1 MAGAAAEAQWKDKYR
16 DLVRDYETKER
27 EWSRL
32 EHALRSAAGKLA
44 FAAMGQNAALDKAV
58 EAVLGALRT
67 DLSSTKL
74 DSSLSGLVRA
84 LQVPEPH
91 EIASAANPP
100 AEPKPASQP
109 APTTDSATVP
119 ATPSAA
125 AAPATPPIAPAAA
138 AVEVE
143 PLLRGLL
150 AGLGRSP
157 ALADVAGRL
166 ERKLDAGV
174 RATDWAPYLQ
184 SVADSVTAVIADLQ
198 KQRRELEEFLEQVT
212 RQLAEFEDWSTWQE
226 GEARSR
232 QADTIG
238 LEHTVTTEMRGLHKE
253 VQDSHDL
260 SALKVKVQSR
270 LDTVAHQLQAFRDNE
285 GRRLA
290 ASERRAVE
298 LKREVVKLKGRTHEL
313 IKLCA
318 DQESR
323 LMLDS
328 LTGVHSRYAYEQRLE
343 EEYQRWQRHAQ
354 PLTFSI
360 WDVDLF
366 KRINDTCGHDAGDRL
381 LRGIADI
388 LGRQKRVEDFLARI
402 GGEEFVLLLP
412 MTALDAAKTVTDKIR
427 AAVERTEFRHH
438 GEHVP
443 VTISCG
449 LTEFRPSDTP
459 VVVYERADR
468 ALYQAKQGG
477 RNRCEAL

>member
-1 MAGAAAEAQWKDKYR
+1 MPGVAAEAQWKDKYR

-67 DLSSTKL
+67 DLSAGKL
-74 DSSLSGLVRA
+74 DTSLSGLVRV
-84 LQVPEPH
+84 LQVPKAEEPSD
-91 EIASAANPP
+91 ITPAA
-100 AEPKPASQP
+100 AKPA
-109 APTTDSATVP
+109 P
-119 ATPSAA
+119 ATSPVAATGSAPLQ
-125 AAPATPPIAPAAA
+125 AAPATPPMPPAA
-138 AVEVE
+138 VSTDLE
-143 PLLRGLL
+143 PQLRGLL
-150 AGLGRSP
+150 AALARSP
-157 ALADVAGRL
+157 ALAEVAGKL

-184 SVADSVTAVIADLQ
+184 SVADSVVAVIADLQ

-212 RQLAEFEDWSTWQE
+212 RQLAGFEDWSAWQE

-238 LEHTVTTEMRGLHKE
+238 LEHTVTAEMRGLHKE
-253 VQDSHDL
+253 VEDSRDL
-260 SALKVKVQSR
+260 TALKVKVQSR
-270 LDTVAHQLQAFRDNE
+270 LDTVAQQLHAFRDNE

-290 ASERRAVE
+290 ESERRAVE
-298 LKREVVKLKGRTHEL
+298 LKREVVKLKGRTTEL

-388 LGRQKRVEDFLARI
+388 LGRHKRVEDFLARI

-412 MTALDAAKTVTDKIR
+412 MTALEAAKTVTDKIR

-449 LTEFRPSDTP
+449 LTEFRTSDTP

-468 ALYQAKQGG
+468 ALYQAKQSG

>member
-1 MAGAAAEAQWKDKYR
+1 MAGVAAEAQWKDKYR
-16 DLVRDYETKER
+16 ELVRDYETKER
-27 EWSRL
+27 EWSAL
-32 EHALRSAAGKLA
+32 EHALRAAAGKLA

-58 EAVLGALRT
+58 ESVLGALRS
-67 DLSSTKL
+67 DLSSTNL
-74 DSSLSGLVRA
+74 DATMSGLVRA
-84 LQVPEPH
+84 LQLPK
-91 EIASAANPP
+91 
-100 AEPKPASQP
+100 AEES
-109 APTTDSATVP
+109 
-119 ATPSAA
+119 
-125 AAPATPPIAPAAA
+125 PAAA
-138 AVEVE
+138 KPAAATKPATTTKPAAATSSAPAPPAPVIPPSATATASVDIE
-143 PLLRGLL
+143 PLLRGLVAAL
-150 AGLGRSP
+150 ARTP
-157 ALADVAGRL
+157 ALAEVAGKL

-174 RATDWAPYLQ
+174 ASADWAPYLR
-184 SVADSVTAVIADLQ
+184 SVADSVATVISGLQ
-198 KQRRELEEFLEQVT
+198 AQRSELEEFLEQVT
-212 RQLAEFEDWSTWQE
+212 RQLGEFEDWSTWQE

-238 LEHTVTTEMRGLHKE
+238 LEHTVTAEMHGLHKE
-253 VQDSHDL
+253 VEDSRDL

-270 LDTVAHQLQAFRDNE
+270 LDTVANQLLAFRDSE

-290 ASERRAVE
+290 ESERRTVE
-298 LKREVVKLKGRTHEL
+298 LKREVTKLKGRTTEL
-313 IKLCA
+313 IRLCA

-388 LGRQKRVEDFLARI
+388 LGHHKRVEDFLARI

-412 MTALDAAKTVTDKIR
+412 MTALEAAKTVTEKIR
-427 AAVERTEFRHH
+427 AGVEHTEFRHH
-438 GEHVP
+438 GQHVP

-449 LTEFRPSDTP
+449 LTEFRASDTP
-459 VVVYERADR
+459 TVVYERADA
-468 ALYQAKQGG
+468 ALYQAKLQG
-477 RNRCEAL
+477 RNRCISA

>member
-1 MAGAAAEAQWKDKYR
+1 MAGVAAEAQWKDKYR
-16 DLVRDYETKER
+16 ELVRDYETKER
-27 EWSRL
+27 QWSAL
-32 EHALRSAAGKLA
+32 ERALRAAAGKLA

-58 EAVLGALRT
+58 ESVLGALRT
-67 DLSSTKL
+67 DLSSANL
-74 DSSLSGLVRA
+74 DASMSGLVRA
-84 LQVPEPH
+84 LQIPK
-91 EIASAANPP
+91 
-100 AEPKPASQP
+100 AEEAL
-109 APTTDSATVP
+109 
-119 ATPSAA
+119 AA
-125 AAPATPPIAPAAA
+125 AKPAAA
-138 AVEVE
+138 TNSASAPPPPVAPPSHPAAASVDVE
-143 PLLRGLL
+143 PLLRGLVAAL
-150 AGLGRSP
+150 ARTP
-157 ALADVAGRL
+157 ALAEVAGKL

-174 RATDWAPYLQ
+174 APAGWATYLR
-184 SVADSVTAVIADLQ
+184 SVADSVAAVIDGLQ
-198 KQRRELEEFLEQVT
+198 AQRRELEEFLDQVT

-226 GEARSR
+226 GEAKSR

-238 LEHTVTTEMRGLHKE
+238 LEHTVTAEMRGLHKE
-253 VQDSHDL
+253 VEDSRDL
-260 SALKVKVQSR
+260 TALKVKVQSR
-270 LDTVAHQLQAFRDNE
+270 LDTVAQQLLAFRDNE

-290 ASERRAVE
+290 DSERRTVE
-298 LKREVVKLKGRTHEL
+298 LKREVTKLKGRTTEL
-313 IKLCA
+313 VRLCA
-318 DQESR
+318 DQENR

-388 LGRQKRVEDFLARI
+388 LGQHKRVEDFLARI

-412 MTALDAAKTVTDKIR
+412 MTELEAAKTVTEKIR

-449 LTEFRPSDTP
+449 LTEFRASDTP
-459 VVVYERADR
+459 TVVYERADA
-468 ALYQAKQGG
+468 ALYQAKLQG
-477 RNRCEAL
+477 RNRCLSA

>member
-1 MAGAAAEAQWKDKYR
+1 MAGVAAEAQWKDKYR

-67 DLSSTKL
+67 DLSAGRL
-74 DSSLSGLVRA
+74 DTSLSGLVRV
-84 LQVPEPH
+84 LQVPKAEEP
-91 EIASAANPP
+91 AN
-100 AEPKPASQP
+100 S
-109 APTTDSATVP
+109 
-119 ATPSAA
+119 TPAA
-125 AAPATPPIAPAAA
+125 AKPAPATVSAPAPASSATPPVAPAAVSA
-138 AVEVE
+138 ELE
-143 PLLRGLL
+143 PQLRALL
-150 AGLGRSP
+150 AALGRSP
-157 ALADVAGRL
+157 ALAEVAGKL

-184 SVADSVTAVIADLQ
+184 SVADSVVAVIADLQ

-212 RQLAEFEDWSTWQE
+212 RQLAGFEDWSTWQE

-232 QADTIG
+232 QADTLG
-238 LEHTVTTEMRGLHKE
+238 LEHTVTAEMRGLHQE
-253 VQDSHDL
+253 VQDSRDL
-260 SALKVKVQSR
+260 TALKVKVQSR
-270 LDTVAHQLQAFRDNE
+270 LDTVAQQLHTFRDNE

-290 ASERRAVE
+290 ESERRTVE
-298 LKREVVKLKGRTHEL
+298 LKREVVKLKGRTTEL

-388 LGRQKRVEDFLARI
+388 LGRHKRVEDFLARI

-412 MTALDAAKTVTDKIR
+412 MTELEAAKTVTDKIR

-449 LTEFRPSDTP
+449 LTEFRTSDTP

-468 ALYQAKQGG
+468 ALYQAKQSG